1 MFLTN
6 LPWLGTAFLL
16 LSIAMVESQQ
26 GPMDMMMDT
35 PEEECCTEKIVGS
48 VSYTL
53 LQGNF
58 HGSIPDQCLNDC
70 VYTVTDT
77 LSPKFCFG
85 RGLASFHLLLEGL

>member
-6 LPWLGTAFLL
+6 LPRLGKAFLL
-16 LSIAMVESQQ
+16 LSIAMAESQQ
-26 GPMDMMMDT
+26 GPMDMVMDT
-35 PEEECCTEKIVGS
+35 LGEECCTEKIVGS

-58 HGSIPDQCLNDC
+58 HGSIPHQCLNDC

-77 LSPKFCFG
+77 SSPKFCFG
-85 RGLASFHLLLEGL
+85 RGLASIHLLLEGL